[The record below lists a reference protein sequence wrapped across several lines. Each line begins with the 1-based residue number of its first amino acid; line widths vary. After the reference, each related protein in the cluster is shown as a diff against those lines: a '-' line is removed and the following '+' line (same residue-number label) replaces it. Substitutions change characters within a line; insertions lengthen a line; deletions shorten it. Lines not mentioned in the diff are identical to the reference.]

1 MSRRYGY
8 KMYNCSLAEW
18 NKYKDR
24 QFHMKKNEDL
34 AVIFGFMEFDT
45 VETAQ
50 NKINSVFI
58 PFEHGLLPRTTWTL
72 SNDKILLVKEIA
84 FENNNDSIL
93 YQNAVEKA
101 WALGGH
107 LDPRVIQIYYE

>member
-24 QFHMKKNEDL
+24 KFHMKKNEDP

-72 SNDKILLVKEIA
+72 SNDKTLLVKEIV
-84 FENNNDSIL
+84 FENNRFI
-93 YQNAVEKA
+93 VV
-101 WALGGH
+101 
-107 LDPRVIQIYYE
+107 RIIYDTSCPTLINKTFPK